1 MDTKPFY
8 MSKTLWANLIAGA
21 AAVLTAFGFDLGL
34 DAETQTAIVGGIM
47 ALVNVALRL
56 TTSRAIGLGSQN
68 G

>member
-8 MSKTLWANLIAGA
+8 LSKTLWANLIAGA

-34 DAETQTAIVGGIM
+34 DVETQTAIVGGIM
-47 ALVNVALRL
+47 ALVNVVLRL
-56 TTSRAIGLGSQN
+56 TTNSAIGLGGQN